1 MNVRFD
7 RKKSQHISSIDYSLS
22 PSSKIKWIMGIL
34 VTQHSMKNYKSRIN
48 KEIYLIS
55 GNVGTNFTLLFNLE
69 KRYNVTEGA
78 MN

>member
-1 MNVRFD
+1 
-7 RKKSQHISSIDYSLS
+7 
-22 PSSKIKWIMGIL
+22 MGIL

-69 KRYNVTEGA
+69 KRYSVTEGA
-78 MN
+78 MNWTNVIKYSASKFLLV